1 MDNFNDIGSIS
12 NSYDVVVP
20 QVAGAACASFAQNL
34 EGNRDTNV
42 DVGNHVQDVRSP
54 DNNGQI
60 WWIDDYKCTICG
72 AEVPAIF
79 VDERQ
84 EHIDFHIAEKLQE
97 EESGIR
103 SRTLPPR
110 KR

>member
-1 MDNFNDIGSIS
+1 MDNFNAIGSTSDSPDALVPRIS
-12 NSYDVVVP
+12 
-20 QVAGAACASFAQNL
+20 GAACASLPGNL
-34 EGNRDTNV
+34 V
-42 DVGNHVQDVRSP
+42 DAGTHVKEVRSP

-72 AEVPAIF
+72 AEVPASF

-103 SRTLPPR
+103 SRTLTPR
-110 KR
+110 QR